1 MDGDAE
7 VPAGV
12 RADPAGDRSAR
23 NSTIARPRRIGE
35 LLVERELISPSDL
48 DAVLE
53 LQRKT
58 GRRLGETVIDLG
70 LVSPGDFARVLAERL
85 GVEFVELGETM
96 VDPVVAQAVPEDLA
110 RRYSALPIRRRGDEV
125 TIVLAEPNDVFAI
138 DDIGMVLNASIV
150 PVLADPGLL
159 QATINR
165 VWAGTIESTVHAASD
180 DVEHVD
186 ETVDLQ
192 LVSEEAP
199 IVRMVN
205 SILTQAVADRASDVH
220 LEPTANRVRV
230 RFRVDGVLHDTSEA
244 PLSVHRPAISR
255 LKIMAGIDIAKTRVP
270 QDGRFTVD
278 VDDRAI
284 DVRVATLP
292 TAHGE
297 AMVLR
302 LLDRRAGVFGLDA
315 LGLLPDELARY
326 RTSFQVAQGQI
337 MTSGPTGSGKTS
349 TLYATL
355 REIDHVSQ
363 NVVALEDPIEYR
375 IEGVK
380 QMQVN
385 TRAGMTFPVALR
397 SILRADP
404 DVILVGEIRDRE
416 TAQIASEASLTGHLV
431 LSTIHTSSAAAV
443 PLRLIDMGVEPFL
456 VTAALSTVVGQRLVR
471 RLCEHCAAP
480 DEPDTT
486 TRATYGIPDSV
497 MDSHAIRRAVGCA
510 RCGGTGYHGRVGI
523 YELLQMTDEVRRLV
537 HARAGRGEIE
547 QLAVSQGMNTLHT
560 AAIRRLA
567 AGTLSVEELARV
579 MV

>member
-1 MDGDAE
+1 
-7 VPAGV
+7 
-12 RADPAGDRSAR
+12 
-23 NSTIARPRRIGE
+23 
-35 LLVERELISPSDL
+35 
-48 DAVLE
+48 
-53 LQRKT
+53 
-58 GRRLGETVIDLG
+58 
-70 LVSPGDFARVLAERL
+70 
-85 GVEFVELGETM
+85 
-96 VDPVVAQAVPEDLA
+96 
-110 RRYSALPIRRRGDEV
+110 
-125 TIVLAEPNDVFAI
+125 
-138 DDIGMVLNASIV
+138 
-150 PVLADPGLL
+150 
-159 QATINR
+159 
-165 VWAGTIESTVHAASD
+165 
-180 DVEHVD
+180 
-186 ETVDLQ
+186 
-192 LVSEEAP
+192 
-199 IVRMVN
+199 
-205 SILTQAVADRASDVH
+205 
-220 LEPTANRVRV
+220 
-230 RFRVDGVLHDTSEA
+230 
-244 PLSVHRPAISR
+244 
-255 LKIMAGIDIAKTRVP
+255 MAGIDIAKTRVP

-297 AMVLR
+297 AMILR
-302 LLDRRAGVFGLDA
+302 LLDRTAGVFGLDA

-326 RTSFQVAQGQI
+326 RRSFQVSQGQI

-375 IEGVK
+375 VEGIK

-385 TRAGMTFPVALR
+385 IRAGMTFPVALR

-480 DEPDTT
+480 DEPDAT
-486 TRATYGIPDSV
+486 TRAMYGIPDSA
-497 MDSHAIRRAVGCA
+497 MDAHAIRRAVGCA
-510 RCGGTGYHGRVGI
+510 RCGGTGYHGRAGI

-537 HARAGRGEIE
+537 HARAGRSEIE
-547 QLAVSQGMNTLHT
+547 QLAVSQGMDTLHT
-560 AAIRRLA
+560 AAIRRLV